1 MFPSN
6 NQGFAIYL
14 MAIWETRKLRDLHTC
29 TIDHV
34 LYENLVKERMEISKP
49 TTKKKVSIY
58 GQDHQIQ
65 QTSEY
70 YEMKS
75 REINQFVL

>member
-1 MFPSN
+1 MFSSN
-6 NQGFAIYL
+6 NQGFAIYF

-49 TTKKKVSIY
+49 TTKKKSAFMDKTIKFNKQVNI
-58 GQDHQIQ
+58 
-65 QTSEY
+65 
-70 YEMKS
+70 MKWKA
-75 REINQFVL
+75 EK

>member
-1 MFPSN
+1 
-6 NQGFAIYL
+6 
-14 MAIWETRKLRDLHTC
+14 
-29 TIDHV
+29 
-34 LYENLVKERMEISKP
+34 MEISKP